1 LGYELSDRD
10 KLFATIDDMRDEIIE
25 LTAEFVKIP
34 NINPPGENYPKFTD
48 LYAKRAGEL
57 GLEVEIIEVPKE
69 RVEEMDY
76 TLPRTNAVATL
87 EGRLGKPVLHMN
99 GHFDVVPIGGR
110 WTRDPFG
117 AKIEDGKMFGRGAS
131 DMKGSV
137 AAQLMASAAIK
148 RAGISLKGSI
158 TLSATCDEETGGQ
171 LGAGYMVEQGYA
183 DADFGINSDSGWI
196 DSVSLGH
203 RGAMWLEITTL
214 GKTAHGSVPHKGIN
228 AVEKMA
234 VVINEIAKLREDFK
248 ERVSEMPLS
257 DPLQKHPT
265 ITIGG
270 TIEGGIKT
278 NVVPDKCVMTLD
290 RRVIYEETPEEAREE
305 IEAVLKR
312 IAEEDPD
319 FSYETRLVNR
329 VEPSYCPESE
339 EIVQTLKKNVKRIVG
354 KEAKISYGGGYT
366 DMWYF
371 SKIMP
376 MAHYGVNT
384 EGQAHTADEYLDLEG
399 LITGTKVI
407 AATALDML
415 S

>member
-1 LGYELSDRD
+1 MREEL
-10 KLFATIDDMRDEIIE
+10 IE
-25 LTAEFVKIP
+25 LTADFVKIP
-34 NINPPGENYPKFTD
+34 NVNPPGENYPQFTKF
-48 LYAKRAGEL
+48 YAKRAREL
-57 GLEVEIIEVPKE
+57 GLEAQIIEVPKE
-69 RVEEMDY
+69 RVDAMGY
-76 TLPRTNAVATL
+76 SLPRTNAVATL
-87 EGRLGKPVLHMN
+87 KGRKAKPVLHMN
-99 GHFDVVPIGGR
+99 GHFDVVPIGSM

-117 AKIEDGKMFGRGAS
+117 AEIEDGKMYGRGAS
-131 DMKGSV
+131 DMKGSI
-137 AAQLMASAAIK
+137 AAQLIASAAIK
-148 RAGISLKGSI
+148 RAGISLDGTI

-171 LGAGYMVEQGYA
+171 LGAGYVVEKGYA

-196 DSVSLGH
+196 SNISLGH
-203 RGAMWLEITTL
+203 RGAMWLEITTK
-214 GKTAHGSVPHKGIN
+214 GRTAHGSVPHKGIN

-248 ERVSEMPLS
+248 NRVSEMPLS

-270 TIEGGIKT
+270 TIQGGIKT
-278 NVVPDKCVMTLD
+278 NVVPDRCVMTLD
-290 RRVIYEETPEEAREE
+290 RRVLYEETPEETREE
-305 IEAVLKR
+305 IEAVLKK
-312 IAEEDPD
+312 IAEEDPE

-329 VEPSYCPESE
+329 VEPSFCPESE
-339 EIVQTLKKNVKRIVG
+339 KIIQTLKKNVKAIVG
-354 KEAKISYGGGYT
+354 KEAKIAYGGGYT

-384 EGQAHTADEYLDLEG
+384 SGQAHTANEYLDLEG
-399 LITGTKVI
+399 LVTGTKVI